1 MKGEMSCL
9 LIYMLVL
16 SSFSIEAGKMIIKR
30 VNGKRITVMKEGVR
44 VYIKDITAEAPEGYY
59 YENEK
64 MGVLTGGAR
73 LTGKDYTVSSDS
85 IVYFEKDSTLLFSG
99 NARYEDSSRIAI
111 CEMFKL
117 RGDTVWAEG
126 PLRLELK
133 GRNTHLLSKGG
144 LFYIDEKEAIFTE
157 EPRVILEEEDTLRLS
172 ADTVITVSDTLY
184 AMGSVEILGNSIDGR
199 SKTLI
204 YIPDSTERA
213 ILYEEATVIAE
224 GDTVRGD
231 SIFLEIEEGKLN
243 SLDAFGNAELRRK
256 KEAEFRIKAE
266 HIHATL
272 SQGKLD
278 YLTAWGV
285 SEGLYREEESGG
297 SEN

>member
-1 MKGEMSCL
+1 MKGEMSYL
-9 LIYMLVL
+9 LIYALIL

-30 VNGKRITVMKEGVR
+30 IDGKRITVMKEGVS
-44 VYIKDITAEAPEGYY
+44 VHIKDITAEAPEGYY
-59 YENEK
+59 YEEEK
-64 MGVLTGGAR
+64 FGVLTGGSR
-73 LTGKDYTVSSDS
+73 LRGKDYTVISDS
-85 IVYFEKDSTLLFSG
+85 IVYFEKDSTLLIVG

-111 CEMFKL
+111 CEEFRL

-126 PLRLELK
+126 ELRLELK
-133 GRNTHLLSKGG
+133 GRNTYLQADGG
-144 LFYIDEKEAIFTE
+144 IFYIDEKKALFTE
-157 EPRVILEEEDTLRLS
+157 EPRVFLEEEDTLRLI
-172 ADTVITVSDTLY
+172 ADTVLTLSDTLH
-184 AMGSVEILGNSIDGR
+184 AAGNVRIHGKSLEGMSR
-199 SKTLI
+199 TLI
-204 YIPDSTERA
+204 YISDSTERA

-231 SIFLEIEEGKLN
+231 SILLEIDGGKLN

-256 KEAEFRIKAE
+256 KDGEFGISAE
-266 HIHATL
+266 HIRATI

-285 SEGLYREEESGG
+285 REGVYREEESGG